1 MLLTWGP
8 ARPILPEA
16 QRLGRYLGPLALSII
31 YRPRAERPLFTA
43 AGLVPAW
50 RQPLCLLPGGL
61 GPPQGSA
68 ARLLGWVGGWVNGG
82 MDMSFSDPRGCG
94 EPLYISGEPAQG
106 AGSLLV

>member
-16 QRLGRYLGPLALSII
+16 QRLGLYLGPLAVSII
-31 YRPRAERPLFTA
+31 YRPRSERPLFTA

-50 RQPLCLLPGGL
+50 RQLLCLLPGGL
-61 GPPQGSA
+61 GPTPGCSCQA
-68 ARLLGWVGGWVNGG
+68 AGVDGWVNGG
-82 MDMSFSDPRGCG
+82 VDVSFSDLGGCS
-94 EPLYISGEPAQG
+94 EPLYVSGKPAQG